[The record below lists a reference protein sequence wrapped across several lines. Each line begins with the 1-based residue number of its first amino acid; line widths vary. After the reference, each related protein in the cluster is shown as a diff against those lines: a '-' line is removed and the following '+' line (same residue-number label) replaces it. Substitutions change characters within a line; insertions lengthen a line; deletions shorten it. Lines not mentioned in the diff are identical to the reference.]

1 MTIDLFW
8 GIKDLDTNGGS
19 HWDPEFIGKAIMD
32 DKFDLGPKVAQKS
45 IMDFCIDL
53 RKQDF
58 VRNRKVICWIE
69 GFDKWV

>member
-32 DKFDLGPKVAQKS
+32 DKFDLSPKIAQKS

-58 VRNRKVICWIE
+58 VRNGKVVCWIE